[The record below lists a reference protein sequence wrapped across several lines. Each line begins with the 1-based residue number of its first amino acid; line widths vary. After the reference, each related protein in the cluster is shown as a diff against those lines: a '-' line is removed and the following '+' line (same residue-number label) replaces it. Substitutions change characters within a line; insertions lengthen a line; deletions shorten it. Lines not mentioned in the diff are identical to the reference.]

1 MGTSLRLACH
11 PNESASCV
19 SCCVGNKFLLARRQ
33 LAPAHRA
40 APLRVLPRLDDVL
53 AHAHLE
59 APAAPRAAAAPAGG
73 LPPPFVRD
81 ARTKK
86 QSDAHAPE

>member
-1 MGTSLRLACH
+1 VRELLRREQVSLGAQT
-11 PNESASCV
+11 
-19 SCCVGNKFLLARRQ
+19 VGAG
-33 LAPAHRA
+33 AVADVAAHRA

-81 ARTKK
+81 ARTKN